1 MRVHVSSQTSDPPS
15 APARPSIRLVLVDR
29 DSLAR
34 RAMRE
39 GITATGEFVVA
50 AEAADE
56 IDAIAL
62 VRSERPDL
70 VLIDIGYPHLGGIA
84 VAKAPGDT
92 RRRLAGAHW
101 QRACDVAGRVRGY
114 RAPRRVGVWAC

>member
-1 MRVHVSSQTSDPPS
+1 M
-15 APARPSIRLVLVDR
+15 LVDR

-39 GITATGEFVVA
+39 AITATGEFVVA

-56 IDAIAL
+56 TDAIAL

-70 VLIDIGYPHLGGIA
+70 VLIDIGFPHLGGIA
-84 VAKAPGDT
+84 VAKELRRQLPATRIVFCSITDDEDT
-92 RRRLAGAHW
+92 AVRALRRRAGL
-101 QRACDVAGRVRGY
+101 RAQGPRL
-114 RAPRRVGVWAC
+114 RAALQSAARCP

>member
-1 MRVHVSSQTSDPPS
+1 M
-15 APARPSIRLVLVDR
+15 LVDR

-56 IDAIAL
+56 AEAIAL

-84 VAKAPGDT
+84 VAIWNRRTLAQFRQQTPPGEE
-92 RRRLAGAHW
+92 
-101 QRACDVAGRVRGY
+101 
-114 RAPRRVGVWAC
+114 